1 MEDIYEDFIEECL
14 ETEPAFK
21 ELLMNKVKN
30 KSVDTLTELDLTKFV
45 QARME
50 DMIEVLL
57 SEDSELYDNI
67 KDELTDLICDKLEVN
82 FK

>member
-21 ELLMNKVKN
+21 KLLMDKVKN
-30 KSVDTLTELDLTKFV
+30 KLVDTLTELDLTKFV

-67 KDELTDLICDKLEVN
+67 KDELIDLICDKLEVN

>member
-1 MEDIYEDFIEECL
+1 MEDIYEGFIEECL

-21 ELLMNKVKN
+21 KLLMDKVKN
-30 KSVDTLTELDLTKFV
+30 KLIDAFTELDLTNLV

-50 DMIEVLL
+50 DMIEDLFNN
-57 SEDSELYDNI
+57 DSELLDDVRDTI
-67 KDELTDLICDKLEVN
+67 SELICDKLEVN